1 MEELINFQKEIKDW
15 DIEKLLKEIM
25 WCYHYSIGSINDG
38 AKEEYE
44 GKILLL
50 KMEIVS
56 RTK

>member
-1 MEELINFQKEIKDW
+1 MKKLIEFQKEIKDW

-25 WCYHYSIGSINDG
+25 WCYHYSRGSINDRV
-38 AKEEYE
+38 KEEYE